1 VHLGGPKKRQSQWSQ
16 LSGGVKSTLRKNGG
30 GGGVAGRMRRGPTA
44 DELLALTDLMVLDN
58 SEEVRIV

>member
-1 VHLGGPKKRQSQWSQ
+1 
-16 LSGGVKSTLRKNGG
+16 
-30 GGGVAGRMRRGPTA
+30 VAGRMRRGPTA